1 MTTGVMPPGSKGG
14 AFIHDPKV
22 AHERQV
28 KAQIRLQFRDVTNNR
43 MVIQRIMEATQKVNM
58 CRVFFSTFLFQKEI
72 N

>member
-1 MTTGVMPPGSKGG
+1 MIECLKYMTTGVMPPGSKGG

-43 MVIQRIMEATQKVNM
+43 MVIQRIMEATQKVM
-58 CRVFFSTFLFQKEI
+58 YSDQVLLCM
-72 N
+72 

>member
-1 MTTGVMPPGSKGG
+1 MTTGVMPPSSKGG

-43 MVIQRIMEATQKVNM
+43 MVIQRIMEATQKVM
-58 CRVFFSTFLFQKEI
+58 YSDQVLLCM
-72 N
+72 

>member
-43 MVIQRIMEATQKVNM
+43 MVIQRIMEATQKVDM
-58 CRVFFSTFLFQKEI
+58 CRICFITFLCQREM

>member
-43 MVIQRIMEATQKVNM
+43 MVIQGIMEATQKVM
-58 CRVFFSTFLFQKEI
+58 YSDQVLLCM
-72 N
+72 

>member
-28 KAQIRLQFRDVTNNR
+28 KAQIRLQFREHFTLRLCFTTVMRNN
-43 MVIQRIMEATQKVNM
+43 
-58 CRVFFSTFLFQKEI
+58 LFRGRKI
-72 N
+72 LNLRPTLTYI